1 MEQSESSSSKDASTK
16 ATKKPENDALKLEKQ
31 KVKVLKKAL
40 QEERKT
46 KVSIEKELK
55 ESHDQVVSLKESL
68 ADKVSALLSC
78 LCCVRKN
85 ATSSSLT
92 TRFSSK
98 RH

>member
-1 MEQSESSSSKDASTK
+1 MEQSESSSSKASTK
-16 ATKKPENDALKLEKQ
+16 ETKKPENDALKLEKQ

-55 ESHDQVVSLKESL
+55 ESHDQVVNLKESL
-68 ADKVSALLSC
+68 ADKVSALIPGS
-78 LCCVRKN
+78 CCVRKN

-92 TRFSSK
+92 RRFSSK
-98 RH
+98 RR